1 MTTIF
6 LTGFPGFLGSALIE
20 HLLSRR
26 DTNVSITCLVQPK
39 FRAQAEARASELA
52 QAGTSREGR
61 IRLIAGDITHPGLAL
76 SNDLASLQ
84 REIVAIYHLA
94 AVYDLGVS
102 RELGTRVNVDGTRHM
117 LDFAAACPSLERFH
131 YVSTCYVSGR
141 YDGLFTEADL
151 IKGQTFN
158 NHYEETKYLAE
169 VAVQQRMQQ
178 GLPTTIYRPSI
189 VVGDSTTGAT
199 QKYDGP
205 YYLIRWILRSPSV
218 ALVPV
223 PRHPT
228 RYQFNVVPRN
238 FVVAA
243 ITHLSGLTE
252 SAGQVYHLADPQPP
266 TIADLLQLVERATRK
281 RLLRVPFSLNLL
293 SAALERLPPL
303 ERWMEIEPQAF
314 PYFSHPTRYASENT
328 RRDLAGS
335 GIACPPLASYI
346 DQLVAYIRQHPNVP
360 SSPMV

>member
-1 MTTIF
+1 MSTIF

-20 HLLSRR
+20 HLLDRY
-26 DTNVSITCLVQPK
+26 DTRISITCLVQPR

-52 QAGTSREGR
+52 QADTSREGR
-61 IRLIAGDITHPGLAL
+61 IRLIEGDITRPDLAL
-76 SNDLASLQ
+76 GDDSAFLQ
-84 REIVAIYHLA
+84 HEIIEIYHLA

-102 RELGTRVNVDGTRHM
+102 RELGMRVNVDGTRHI

-151 IKGQTFN
+151 IKGQAFN

-169 VAVQQRMQQ
+169 VEVRQRMQQ

-189 VVGDSTTGAT
+189 VVGDTATGAT

-205 YYLIRWILRSPSV
+205 YYLIRWILRSPSI

-243 ITHLSGLTE
+243 IAHLSSLPA
-252 SAGQVYHLADPQPP
+252 SAGKVYHLADPQSP
-266 TIADLLQLVERATRK
+266 TVAELLQLIERATRK
-281 RLLRVPFSLNLL
+281 RLLRVPFPLGLLGSAMEHLPSLK
-293 SAALERLPPL
+293 
-303 ERWMEIEPQAF
+303 RWMDIEPQAF
-314 PYFSHPTRYASENT
+314 PYFSHPTNYASKNT

-346 DQLVAYIRQHPNVP
+346 DQIIAYVRRHPDIP
-360 SSPMV
+360 SSAMV